1 MFPPLRLSADTAI
14 PRFRAAAI
22 HFGVSVSVALVLVLL
37 ITQVWYPSDFFELA
51 KGRDI
56 FILMISCD
64 ITLGPALT
72 LVIFNVRKPR
82 RELVRDVTIIALVQL
97 CAMVYGV
104 STLLKARPAYIVYN
118 VGQFNVPLS
127 NELVADANTG
137 TDHSL
142 TVPSAPWTGPKLVGA
157 RLPKDTQENNKLIFS
172 AVYGRGDVFDMP
184 RYFVPYDD
192 VKQEVIARARG
203 VDQLAKE
210 LRLDPSAVARAT
222 SSFSAKGVDFGL
234 LPLRIR
240 TTLALAVVDRKT
252 GNLLGIEPIPRDF

>member
-1 MFPPLRLSADTAI
+1 
-14 PRFRAAAI
+14 
-22 HFGVSVSVALVLVLL
+22 
-37 ITQVWYPSDFFELA
+37 
-51 KGRDI
+51 
-56 FILMISCD
+56 
-64 ITLGPALT
+64 
-72 LVIFNVRKPR
+72 
-82 RELVRDVTIIALVQL
+82 
-97 CAMVYGV
+97 MVYGV

-157 RLPKDTQENNKLIFS
+157 RLPKDIQENNKLIFS

-210 LRLDPSAVARAT
+210 LGQGR
-222 SSFSAKGVDFGL
+222 GL
-234 LPLRIR
+234 WPP
-240 TTLALAVVDRKT
+240 ALADSHYACPCRSRPQDGESARYRAHSARLLSPTCVIPPQT
-252 GNLLGIEPIPRDF
+252 GSCLRRGQADGVRSIPVGLRFEPASREKQGQR